1 VPEIVRRPAAGA
13 DDAPERSLVIRSA
26 TGAYLQ
32 PVKIT
37 RLFELE
43 DNLAKSTYAFV
54 AIGVECACAGIFNL
68 SKP

>member
-1 VPEIVRRPAAGA
+1 MYCRA
-13 DDAPERSLVIRSA
+13 DASMVIRSA
-26 TGAYLQ
+26 AGAYLQ

-43 DNLAKSTYAFV
+43 DNLAKPTYAFV
-54 AIGVECACAGIFNL
+54 ATGVKCDCAGIFNL